1 MNENEFDNDYY
12 DKSGGDKHDDETSP
26 AGIPYPYHLPPYS
39 SIPNQSK
46 HIAHSH
52 SLNLYNFSL
61 YLL

>member
-1 MNENEFDNDYY
+1 MNENEFDNDCY

-26 AGIPYPYHLPPYS
+26 AGLPYPYHLPPYP

-52 SLNLYNFSL
+52 SLNLL
-61 YLL
+61 